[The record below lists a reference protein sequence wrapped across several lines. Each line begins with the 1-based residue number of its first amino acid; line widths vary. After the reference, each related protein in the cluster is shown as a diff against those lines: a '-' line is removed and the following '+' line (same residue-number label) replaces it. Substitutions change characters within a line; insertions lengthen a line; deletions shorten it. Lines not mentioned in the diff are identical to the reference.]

1 MAFLDVTSCIEPESE
16 TKEDPELSDLLMA
29 MTMTRRAEILIVA
42 CASSTEDTFTSP
54 QLVAA
59 PVIPPK
65 KQVKSSTAPLGGRS
79 TY

>member
-42 CASSTEDTFTSP
+42 RASSTEDTSTTCGGSGHSSEE
-54 QLVAA
+54 AS
-59 PVIPPK
+59 K
-65 KQVKSSTAPLGGRS
+65 K
-79 TY
+79 

>member
-42 CASSTEDTFTSP
+42 CASSTEDTFTTHCGSGHSSEE
-54 QLVAA
+54 AS
-59 PVIPPK
+59 K
-65 KQVKSSTAPLGGRS
+65 K
-79 TY
+79 

>member
-42 CASSTEDTFTSP
+42 CASSNEDTFTTRGGSGHSSEE
-54 QLVAA
+54 AS
-59 PVIPPK
+59 K
-65 KQVKSSTAPLGGRS
+65 K
-79 TY
+79 